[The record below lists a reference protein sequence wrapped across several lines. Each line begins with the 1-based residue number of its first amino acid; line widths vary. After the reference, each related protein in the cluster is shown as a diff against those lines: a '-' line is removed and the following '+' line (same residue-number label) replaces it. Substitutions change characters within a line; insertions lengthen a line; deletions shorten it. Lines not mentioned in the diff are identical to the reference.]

1 MFLLL
6 LLGKA
11 LLFFLYVLFIQRC
24 SSAYVACNELLLP
37 SYQLGYFHFFRNFSM
52 NHTDGRV
59 GKFRHVVYITTCLN
73 APICCHAIGRLGIY
87 INVQVC
93 LIRYHTVSVVWPVVS
108 FSFQTHSPRANP
120 ESWAW
125 PWFPATTWCPSRWRQ
140 TAWTTHRDSEL
151 TTDGAPSVWTAFM
164 WLSPAEPDSR
174 PWSIP
179 GERTTA
185 VSQTL
190 WTQTFCVD
198 VVDSV
203 SPSATDERVRL
214 RQLLHNAASAEMVW
228 ACMRCE

>member
-1 MFLLL
+1 M
-6 LLGKA
+6 
-11 LLFFLYVLFIQRC
+11 
-24 SSAYVACNELLLP
+24 
-37 SYQLGYFHFFRNFSM
+37 
-52 NHTDGRV
+52 
-59 GKFRHVVYITTCLN
+59 
-73 APICCHAIGRLGIY
+73 IGRLGIY
-87 INVQVC
+87 INVQVF

-179 GERTTA
+179 GERTT
-185 VSQTL
+185 
-190 WTQTFCVD
+190 
-198 VVDSV
+198 SV
-203 SPSATDERVRL
+203 SDSLDADLLCRCRGFSQSLGDWWKSAFASTAAQCSECRNGVGVHEVWVNESLLVCVSVSAVPVFITVCFKINRPIWDFVLPSSPRFKT
-214 RQLLHNAASAEMVW
+214 QQNKMSKNAFVSIF
-228 ACMRCE
+228 